1 MISKRRFHLTNPVGK
16 RGEDEATRYLLT
28 LGYRVL
34 ERNYRNDSGK
44 ALGEIDIVAK
54 DGDMFVFVEVKTR
67 SADATMRTEPLPE
80 QGITRDKLR
89 KLERIGAAY
98 LRERRKTNAPYRFDA
113 ILIVLF
119 GPAQAPEIRHFESI
133 FL

>member
-1 MISKRRFHLTNPVGK
+1 MIFKRRFHLKNPVGK
-16 RGEDEATRYLLT
+16 RGEDEAVRYLRA

-54 DGDMFVFVEVKTR
+54 DGDTLVFVEVKTR
-67 SADATMRTEPLPE
+67 SADADMRTDPLPE

-98 LRERRKTNAPYRFDA
+98 LRERRKTDSPYRFDA
-113 ILIVLF
+113 VLIVLF
-119 GPAQAPEIRHFESI
+119 GPHRTPEIRHFESI